1 MQDNVT
7 IGPYNHLSCYTGG
20 PHSIIVG
27 RRRDLLYTVFQLVPS
42 HCIKGV
48 QMSDA
53 STNTRT
59 EFLKAVSDHFKHI
72 TTLSSGFIL
81 VMVAFLEKFFAKP
94 EWKSLVI
101 VAFVSFALATLFS
114 VIAQVFFID
123 LMRRS
128 QVSATEGTEGITTG
142 VTLAAWG
149 SFLVGTLSLIA
160 LSVKN
165 FL

>member
-1 MQDNVT
+1 
-7 IGPYNHLSCYTGG
+7 
-20 PHSIIVG
+20 
-27 RRRDLLYTVFQLVPS
+27 
-42 HCIKGV
+42 
-48 QMSDA
+48 MSDA
-53 STNTRT
+53 STATRT

-123 LMRRS
+123 LMRTS
-128 QVSATEGTEGITTG
+128 G
-142 VTLAAWG
+142 
-149 SFLVGTLSLIA
+149 
-160 LSVKN
+160 
-165 FL
+165 